1 MRQFYV
7 KGTWARE
14 SAKVRKNVAI
24 HEMGIDELH
33 AFKRSVQHN
42 WHSLEGRKELWA
54 AIKKRERALHG
65 TSSYSMRGSEMAG
78 YLERRREADAKAR
91 GHWV

>member
-14 SAKVRKNVAI
+14 RAKVRKDVAI

-33 AFKRSVQHN
+33 AFKRSVQKH

-65 TSSYSMRGSEMAG
+65 TSSYSMRGSSMSS

-91 GHWV
+91 GWA